1 MIKLKFLPFLIVMH
15 IIFAFKDNFNK
26 ISEYNIYAGNPH
38 KLKTT
43 DKFTSYDLIT
53 PLFSDYSWKHR
64 AIYIPNGKYIEYHST
79 DTFKFPIG
87 TIISKTFY
95 YPIDFNDL
103 EKGIS
108 LKETRIL
115 IHKENGWIALP
126 YIWNEEETEAYLEI
140 TGGVKKAEWIDY
152 NGDIQSIDY
161 IVPNMNQC
169 KGCHV
174 NNNKEMFPIGPKA
187 RNINSDYAYEDGIEN
202 QIVKWKKLGYLAAHP
217 PLEEIDKVAKWDM
230 PGTGTLDKR
239 ARAWLDVNCAHCHN
253 ANGPANNT
261 GLLLDYYQTDKKSLG
276 FYKTPV
282 AAGRGSGHLKYDIL
296 PGHPDESI
304 LIFRFNSTEPGIMMP
319 ELGRTMVHQEGLDLI
334 REWIVSLENN
344 NY

>member
-1 MIKLKFLPFLIVMH
+1 MH
-15 IIFAFKDNFNK
+15 TIFAFKDNFNK

-43 DKFTSYDLIT
+43 DKFTTYDLIT

-64 AIYIPNGKYIEYHST
+64 AIYIPNGEHAEYHDT
-79 DTFKFPIG
+79 DTFKFPVG

-95 YPIDFNDL
+95 YPTDFNDL
-103 EKGIS
+103 ERGLS

-174 NNNKEMFPIGPKA
+174 NNKKEMFPIGPKA

-202 QIVKWKKLGYLAAHP
+202 QIVKWKKLGYLAGHP
-217 PLEEIDKVAKWDM
+217 PLEEIDKVIKWDM
-230 PGTGTLDKR
+230 LETGTLDKR

-253 ANGPANNT
+253 VNGPANNT
-261 GLLLDYYQTDKKSLG
+261 GLLLDYYQTDEKSLG

-282 AAGRGSGHLKYDIL
+282 AAGRGSGHLKYDIF